1 MTHTGAERGTGNGG
15 ARRRARAVKGVAAQA
30 AAATRAEPRHERWS
44 ADAGSRDVAV
54 LAIPPHAQRE
64 RSFEVFCRLEVSN
77 KASHADATHG
87 LRVLV
92 NGALEWSRSVPT
104 HAGGADSLDYRL
116 RLSVPVGQ
124 ALRVTAKAEVHRAV
138 RTGLAITA
146 EED

>member
-1 MTHTGAERGTGNGG
+1 M
-15 ARRRARAVKGVAAQA
+15 
-30 AAATRAEPRHERWS
+30 
-44 ADAGSRDVAV
+44 AV

-64 RSFEVFCRLEVSN
+64 RGFEVFCRLEVQN
-77 KASHADATHG
+77 KGGHAGATHG

-104 HAGGADSLDYRL
+104 QAGGADSLDYRL
-116 RLSVPVGQ
+116 RLTVPAGQ

-146 EED
+146 EEE